1 MVFGGYRVKTANGW
15 LWVFTSGYEWLGVV
29 MGGYGLLWVAMGFRR
44 MIEHRCY
51 MSHSQ
56 MLGKFEYTLPAKF

>member
-1 MVFGGYRVKTANGW
+1 MLDSRQDLF
-15 LWVFTSGYEWLGVV
+15 FSGAATDAGERRPAPAEGFIY
-29 MGGYGLLWVAMGFRR
+29 LLFFLN
-44 MIEHRCY
+44 